1 MLDVPPSTLPRGQY
15 SRRPPSAASGSAN
28 YLNAPSLAEGRG
40 MRVTETRPAGPAEFT
55 DLIEVVVGSGKES
68 VSVAG
73 TFFGSQPRIVK
84 LRGRYVEAAP
94 EGCLLLLENEDAPG
108 MVGAV
113 GVMLGEHRIN
123 IASMSLSRNNAGGRA
138 LSVLNLDSTPDDAL
152 LAKLEEIDGIT
163 EAKALSL

>member
-1 MLDVPPSTLPRGQY
+1 MRDAGKLLSPSFVVNGHRRRSCTGCV
-15 SRRPPSAASGSAN
+15 SRLGHR
-28 YLNAPSLAEGRG
+28 
-40 MRVTETRPAGPAEFT
+40 T
-55 DLIEVVVGSGKES
+55 
-68 VSVAG
+68 
-73 TFFGSQPRIVK
+73 RIVK

-152 LAKLEEIDGIT
+152 LAKLEQIDGIT

>member
-1 MLDVPPSTLPRGQY
+1 
-15 SRRPPSAASGSAN
+15 
-28 YLNAPSLAEGRG
+28 
-40 MRVTETRPAGPAEFT
+40 
-55 DLIEVVVGSGKES
+55 
-68 VSVAG
+68 
-73 TFFGSQPRIVK
+73 
-84 LRGRYVEAAP
+84 
-94 EGCLLLLENEDAPG
+94 

-152 LAKLEEIDGIT
+152 LAKLEQIDGIT